1 MKKKLIIGGAVCLAA
16 TETAIASYLFRRTM
30 VRGAVDVNRT
40 EKMSGTDWGKYFPEI
55 KKKKGWLIKQEH
67 KDVYIKSNDNLRL
80 HGTLFPRSNS
90 KKIVICLHGYSS
102 NAGIGDYSAI
112 SKFYLDRNFNILMP
126 DARAHGKSEGRYIGF
141 GCLDRYDL
149 LNWIKYVIDLLG
161 EECEILI
168 HGTSMGAATA
178 TMASGLDLPKNV
190 KGIISDCA
198 FTSPWEVFSN
208 VLKNMYHMPPYPII
222 NIASSICKS
231 VAGYTYDECN
241 AAEEVKKAKVPILF
255 FHGDKDDFVP
265 CWMSE
270 KIYENCISPKEIY
283 IVKGASHAESYY
295 KETEYYESKIN
306 DFINKYFFVR
316 EVKING

>member
-1 MKKKLIIGGAVCLAA
+1 
-16 TETAIASYLFRRTM
+16 
-30 VRGAVDVNRT
+30 
-40 EKMSGTDWGKYFPEI
+40 
-55 KKKKGWLIKQEH
+55 
-67 KDVYIKSNDNLRL
+67 
-80 HGTLFPRSNS
+80 
-90 KKIVICLHGYSS
+90 
-102 NAGIGDYSAI
+102 
-112 SKFYLDRNFNILMP
+112 
-126 DARAHGKSEGRYIGF
+126 
-141 GCLDRYDL
+141 
-149 LNWIKYVIDLLG
+149 
-161 EECEILI
+161 
-168 HGTSMGAATA
+168 
-178 TMASGLDLPKNV
+178 
-190 KGIISDCA
+190 
-198 FTSPWEVFSN
+198 
-208 VLKNMYHMPPYPII
+208 MPPYPII